1 MIVLKLGFIG
11 MGNMAAALARGFV
24 ASGKVQASE
33 LYAFDP
39 ATEKLAQM
47 ADELGFTA
55 VGSERELA
63 EAVDMVIMACKPYHV
78 AGALA
83 AMGKALSGKALLSI
97 ALGWD
102 HAKYRE
108 LLAEDVRVQFVMPN
122 TPAMVGEGM
131 FLIEKT
137 TSFEKAELDFAT
149 ELLAAIG
156 VVECLPSELMGIGGA
171 LSGCGPAFVDLLIEA
186 FADAGVYYGLPRD
199 KAYKLVSQTVKGSA
213 KLQQETGLHPGV
225 LKDMVCSPAGS
236 TIKGVAALEHSG
248 LRSACL
254 AAIEAIMEN

>member
-1 MIVLKLGFIG
+1 MKLGFIG
-11 MGNMAAALARGFV
+11 MGNMATALARGFL
-24 ASGKVQASE
+24 ASGKVAATD

-39 ATEKLAQM
+39 AKEKLAQM
-47 ADELGFTA
+47 AAELGIHP
-55 VGSERELA
+55 VKSERELA
-63 EAVDMVIMACKPYHV
+63 QCADMVIMACKPYHV
-78 AGALA
+78 QGALT
-83 AMGKALSGKALLSI
+83 AMGEALSGKALLSI

-102 HAKYRE
+102 HAAYRAV
-108 LLAEDVRVQFVMPN
+108 LADDVRVQFVMPN

-131 FLIEKT
+131 FLFEKT
-137 TSFEKAELDFAT
+137 TTFTAQELAFAT
-149 ELLAAIG
+149 DLLAAIG
-156 VVECLPSELMGIGGA
+156 VVETLPSEQMGIGGA

-254 AAIEAIMEN
+254 AAIEAIMEHE

>member
-1 MIVLKLGFIG
+1 MKLGFIG
-11 MGNMAAALARGFV
+11 MGNMATALARGFV
-24 ASGKVQASE
+24 VSGKVAPAD

-39 ATEKLAQM
+39 AADKLAQM
-47 ADELGFTA
+47 AKELGFTPA
-55 VGSERELA
+55 CSERELA
-63 EAVDMVIMACKPYHV
+63 GAVDMVIMACKPYHV
-78 AGALA
+78 KGALE
-83 AMGKALSGKALLSI
+83 AMGEALSGKALLSI

-102 HAKYRE
+102 YAAYRAV
-108 LLAEDVRVQFVMPN
+108 LAEDVRVQFVMPN

-131 FLIEKT
+131 FLFEKT
-137 TSFEKAELDFAT
+137 TSFTAAELVFAT

-156 VVECLPSELMGIGGA
+156 VVETLPSELMGIGGA

-236 TIKGVAALEHSG
+236 TIKGVAALEHTG
-248 LRSACL
+248 LRSACM
-254 AAIEAIMEN
+254 AAIEAIMEG

>member
-1 MIVLKLGFIG
+1 MKLGFIG

-24 ASGKVQASE
+24 ASGKVAPAD

-47 ADELGFTA
+47 AKELGFA
-55 VGSERELA
+55 PVGSEKELA
-63 EAVDMVIMACKPYHV
+63 AAVDMVIMACKPYHV
-78 AGALA
+78 EGALA
-83 AMGKALSGKALLSI
+83 AMGGALSGKALLSI

-102 HAKYRE
+102 HAKYRGV
-108 LLAEDVRVQFVMPN
+108 LANDVRVQFVMPN

-131 FLIEKT
+131 FLFEKT
-137 TSFEKAELDFAT
+137 TTFTADELGFAT
-149 ELLAAIG
+149 DLLAAIG
-156 VVECLPSELMGIGGA
+156 TVETLPSELMGIGGA

-236 TIKGVAALEHSG
+236 TIKGVAALEHNG

-254 AAIEAIMEN
+254 AAIEAIMEG

>member
-1 MIVLKLGFIG
+1 MKLGFIG

-24 ASGKVQASE
+24 ASGKVAPAD

-47 ADELGFTA
+47 AKELGFA
-55 VGSERELA
+55 PVGSEKELA

-78 AGALA
+78 EGALA
-83 AMGKALSGKALLSI
+83 AMGDALSGKALLSI

-102 HAKYRE
+102 HTKYRGV
-108 LLAEDVRVQFVMPN
+108 LAQDVRVQFVMPN

-131 FLIEKT
+131 FLFEKT
-137 TSFEKAELDFAT
+137 TTFTEKELAFAT
-149 ELLAAIG
+149 DLLAAIG
-156 VVECLPSELMGIGGA
+156 TVETLPSELMGIGGA

-236 TIKGVAALEHSG
+236 TIKGVAALEHAG
-248 LRSACL
+248 FRSAAL
-254 AAIEAIMEN
+254 AAIEAIMEY

>member
-1 MIVLKLGFIG
+1 MKLGFIG

-24 ASGKVQASE
+24 SSGAVQASE

-39 ATEKLAQM
+39 AADKLAQM
-47 ADELGFTA
+47 AGELGFSP

-63 EAVDMVIMACKPYHV
+63 AAVDMVIMACKPYHV
-78 AGALA
+78 KGALA
-83 AMGKALSGKALLSI
+83 AMGDAISGKALLSI

-102 HAKYRE
+102 HAAYRAV
-108 LLAEDVRVQFVMPN
+108 LAEDVRVQFVMPN

-131 FLIEKT
+131 FLFEKT
-137 TSFEKAELDFAT
+137 TTFTQEELCFAT

-156 VVECLPSELMGIGGA
+156 VVETLPSEQMGIGGA

-186 FADAGVYYGLPRD
+186 FADAGVLYGLPRD
-199 KAYKLVSQTVKGSA
+199 KALKLVSQTVKGSA
-213 KLQQETGLHPGV
+213 KLQQESGLHPGA

-236 TIKGVAALEHSG
+236 TIKGVAALEQNCFRG
-248 LRSACL
+248 SAI
-254 AAIEAIMEN
+254 AAIEAIMEK

>member
-1 MIVLKLGFIG
+1 MKLGFIG

-24 ASGKVQASE
+24 TSGKVAPTE

-39 ATEKLAQM
+39 ASEKLAQM
-47 ADELGFTA
+47 AAELGFTPVA
-55 VGSERELA
+55 SERELA
-63 EAVDMVIMACKPYHV
+63 ATVDMVIMACKPYHV
-78 AGALA
+78 KGALE
-83 AMGKALSGKALLSI
+83 AMDKALSGKALLSI

-108 LLAEDVRVQFVMPN
+108 VLDEGVRVQFVMPN

-131 FLIEKT
+131 FLFEQT
-137 TSFEKAELDFAT
+137 TSFTADELIFAT
-149 ELLAAIG
+149 DLLAAIG
-156 VVECLPSELMGIGGA
+156 VVETLPSDLMGIGGA

-213 KLQQETGLHPGV
+213 KLQQQTGLHPGV

-236 TIKGVAALEHSG
+236 TIKGVAALEHAG

-254 AAIEAIMEN
+254 AAIEAIMEH

>member
-1 MIVLKLGFIG
+1 MKLGFIG
-11 MGNMAAALARGFV
+11 MGNMATALARGFV
-24 ASGKVQASE
+24 ASGKVQGGD

-39 ATEKLAQM
+39 ASEKLAQM
-47 ADELGFTA
+47 ATELGFTP
-55 VGSERELA
+55 VNGESELA
-63 EAVDMVIMACKPYHV
+63 QAVDMVVMACKPYHV
-78 AGALA
+78 EGALA

-108 LLAEDVRVQFVMPN
+108 ILGEDVRVQFVMPN
-122 TPAMVGEGM
+122 TPAMVGEGT
-131 FLIEKT
+131 FLFEQ
-137 TSFEKAELDFAT
+137 TSSFTADELAFAT
-149 ELLAAIG
+149 DLLAAIG
-156 VVECLPSELMGIGGA
+156 VVETLPSNLMGIGGA

-236 TIKGVAALEHSG
+236 TIKGVAALEHAG
-248 LRSACL
+248 LRGACL

>member
-1 MIVLKLGFIG
+1 MKLGFIG

-24 ASGKVQASE
+24 ASGKVSPAD

-39 ATEKLAQM
+39 ATEKLSQM
-47 ADELGFTA
+47 AGELGFAA
-55 VGSERELA
+55 VASERELA
-63 EAVDMVIMACKPYHV
+63 AAVDMVIMACKPYHV
-78 AGALA
+78 ESALA
-83 AMGKALSGKALLSI
+83 AMGEALSGKALLSI

-102 HAKYRE
+102 HAKYRA
-108 LLAEDVRVQFVMPN
+108 LLADDVRVQFVMPN

-131 FLIEKT
+131 FLFEKT
-137 TSFEKAELDFAT
+137 TTFTATELAFAT
-149 ELLAAIG
+149 DLLAAIG
-156 VVECLPSELMGIGGA
+156 VVETLPSELMGIGGA

-254 AAIEAIMEN
+254 AAIEAIMES

>member
-1 MIVLKLGFIG
+1 MKLGFIG
-11 MGNMAAALARGFV
+11 MGNMAAALARGVV
-24 ASGKVQASE
+24 ASGKVAPAD

-39 ATEKLAQM
+39 ASEKLAQM
-47 ADELGFTA
+47 AAELGFTP
-55 VGSERELA
+55 VNSEKALA
-63 EAVDMVIMACKPYHV
+63 DAVDMVIMACKPYHV
-78 AGALA
+78 KGALD

-102 HAKYRE
+102 HAEYSE
-108 LLAEDVRVQFVMPN
+108 VLGADVRVQFVMPN

-131 FLIEKT
+131 FLFEQT
-137 TSFEKAELDFAT
+137 TSFTADELAFAT
-149 ELLAAIG
+149 DLLAAIG
-156 VVECLPSELMGIGGA
+156 VVETLPSNLMGIGGA

-236 TIKGVAALEHSG
+236 TIKGVAALEHTG

-254 AAIEAIMEN
+254 AAIEAIMEG